1 MGIEVHRMPCDPCG
15 NDQWCSVVMRIYGH
29 SIRIWMASRQPHGIS
44 PCVDSAMVH
53 FGTLTTPGRE
63 WKERHEINQI
73 FIFLARSCA
82 GNFFVYI
89 PGIWYICMMKQAC
102 PRKNKT
108 VKIIASNIR
117 LNFKWILLFYL
128 HCLLSEPF
136 VLDVWIPNAHWA
148 KQSLGMLSN
157 SSDTAPCLFRCWNRG
172 LRVFWRDPWSR
183 RSLWMFHGNLD
194 TILGVD

>member
-1 MGIEVHRMPCDPCG
+1 MCWLSDGTFWNIDYTGKKMKRKTRNKSNFHFF
-15 NDQWCSVVMRIYGH
+15 SK
-29 SIRIWMASRQPHGIS
+29 IS
-44 PCVDSAMVH
+44 
-53 FGTLTTPGRE
+53 
-63 WKERHEINQI
+63 
-73 FIFLARSCA
+73 A

-102 PRKNKT
+102 PGKNKT